1 MSWIVDH
8 VPKSFLLLPSSC
20 YIDEKIRRLCEIIF
34 NFDSPS
40 SSVHKYNHWKF
51 SWQYFITLTCCYLVS
66 PTALQQQVT
75 FSFHFNLSLVILGLQ
90 YQNVPLLCSSSFTVA
105 KSSLVLLHVSFHNG
119 LFGPWQYLLIDSP

>member
-51 SWQYFITLTCCYLVS
+51 SWQYFITLTCCFLA
-66 PTALQQQVT
+66 PPAALHQQVT
-75 FSFHFNLSLVILGLQ
+75 ISFHFNWSLTILDLWN
-90 YQNVPLLCSSSFTVA
+90 QNFPLLCRSSSVA
-105 KSSLVLLHVSFHNG
+105 KSSLVYLCVSFHNVVSS
-119 LFGPWQYLLIDSP
+119 PWKFLLIDSQ